1 MEKSQ
6 LTFEQHQDY
15 IGNFECKDYLKF
27 VKLMKVDEQDL
38 LGRIFEG
45 NESLAFIHT
54 NISELYYEVMLRE
67 YVQILV
73 TRKYGFAWLLE
84 TQELE
89 VSPNLH
95 F

>member
-84 TQELE
+84 TQDLE
-89 VSPNLH
+89 VTANLH